1 MLAGALVWTVG
12 QRICTDYYVELAA
25 PYDRTMNIH
34 RISPA
39 PTVEPE
45 RYFLP
50 ADKLVHGNPEQR
62 LWPQYA
68 DASGQFFAGVW
79 ESEPGAWRVSYTE
92 EEHCRILVG
101 RSRLTAQDGTVT
113 EVGPGDEFVIAR
125 GYEGVWEVLERTR
138 KTYVI
143 FEALRLSSDPSA
155 TLPR

>member
-1 MLAGALVWTVG
+1 MRCRCLGKSGALEYEVG
-12 QRICTDYYVELAA
+12 TSQGQVPSTER
-25 PYDRTMNIH
+25 YDRTMNLHIL
-34 RISPA
+34 STA

-62 LWPQYA
+62 LWPQYT

-92 EEHCRILVG
+92 EEHCRIVVG
-101 RSRLTAQDGTVT
+101 RSRLTATDGTVT

-143 FEALRLSSDPSA
+143 FEARASSELSE
-155 TLPR
+155 